1 MQWTIEIVSAAYAEI
16 DALPTKLRARLV
28 RLLEV
33 VEKAGPEKLRAPHAR
48 HLEGKLRELR
58 VKAEGGIARGICV
71 TASGRRVAVPHVFV
85 KKSRKTPR
93 RALETATE
101 RTRQVEPWRR

>member
-1 MQWTIEIVSAAYAEI
+1 MKWTIEIVSAASTEI
-16 DALPTKLRARLV
+16 DALPIKLRARLA
-28 RLLEV
+28 RLLAV
-33 VEKAGPEKLRAPHAR
+33 VEKVGLEKLRTPHAR

-58 VKAEGGIARGICV
+58 VKAESGTAGGICV

-101 RTRQVEPWRR
+101 RARQVEPRRR